1 MLQVPVINGAR
12 LHVESQGTGPAILTF
27 HGAPGIGSRD
37 DDVIVWKPIAE
48 EGYRVVSYDQRG
60 SGASDL
66 VPPFSH
72 EQLVADAEAL
82 RRRLGLG
89 KIVLSGHSYGGFL
102 AQEYALRHQENL
114 AGLILGDT
122 AASNAFQDRSMD
134 RALAS
139 GLPGITP
146 EGLKRL
152 FGGDV
157 HSDEEFRR
165 MYKAILPLYTE
176 SPPPAEAIE
185 KEIAAIPF
193 HYLTH
198 NWAFSRNQPAFDLRP
213 KLAEIRVPTLVL
225 VGRKDWITPVE
236 AAEEI
241 AHGIRGSRLVIFEHS
256 GHGPQHEEREK
267 YLAAVREFLAR
278 VHPLPH

>member
-1 MLQVPVINGAR
+1 MTETQAVNGIRLQ
-12 LHVESQGTGPAILTF
+12 VESQGSGPSILTL
-27 HGAPGIGSRD
+27 HGAPGIGNRV
-37 DDVIVWKPIAE
+37 DDVELWKAIAQD
-48 EGYRVVSYDQRG
+48 GYRVVSYDQRG

-66 VPPFSH
+66 SPPFSH
-72 EQLVADAEAL
+72 EQLTADAEAL
-82 RRRLGLG
+82 RSRLGLG
-89 KIVLSGHSYGGFL
+89 KIVLFGHSYGGFL
-102 AQEYALRHQENL
+102 AQEYALRYSGNL

-122 AASNAFQDRSMD
+122 AASNSFQDRSMK

-157 HSDEEFRR
+157 HSDEEFRD

-176 SPPPAEAIE
+176 SPPPRDVIE
-185 KEIAAIPF
+185 KIIAGIPF

-198 NWAFSRNQPAFDLRP
+198 NWAFSRNQPVFDLRP
-213 KLAEIRVPTLVL
+213 RLSSIRVPTLVL
-225 VGRKDWITPVE
+225 VGRLDWITPVE

-241 AHGIRGSRLVIFEHS
+241 ARGIPGSKLVIFEHS
-256 GHGPQHEEREK
+256 GHSPQAEEKEK
-267 YLAAVREFLAR
+267 WLAAVRSFLAE
-278 VHPLPH
+278 VHPRP

>member
-1 MLQVPVINGAR
+1 MLRVETINGVK
-12 LHVESQGTGPAILTF
+12 LHVESQGTGPAILTL
-27 HGAPGIGSRD
+27 HGAPGLGSRH
-37 DDVIVWKPIAE
+37 DDVAVWKPIAE
-48 EGYRVVSYDQRG
+48 DGYQVISYDQRG

-66 VPPFSH
+66 APPFSH

-82 RRRLGLG
+82 RKNLGLG

-102 AQEYALRHQENL
+102 AQEYALRHPENL

-122 AASNAFQDRSMD
+122 AASSAFQDRSMQ
-134 RALAS
+134 RALGS

-152 FGGDV
+152 FGGDT
-157 HSDEEFRR
+157 HSDEEFRQ

-176 SPPPAEAIE
+176 SPPPPEAID

-193 HYLTH
+193 HYQTH
-198 NWAFSRNQPAFDLRP
+198 NWAFSRNQPAFDLRAQL
-213 KLAEIRVPTLVL
+213 KKIRVPTLVM

-241 AHGIRGSRLVIFEHS
+241 ARGIAGSRLVIFERS
-256 GHGPQHEEREK
+256 GHGPQHEENEK
-267 YLAAVREFLAR
+267 YLATVREFLSR
-278 VHPLPH
+278 VHPRRP